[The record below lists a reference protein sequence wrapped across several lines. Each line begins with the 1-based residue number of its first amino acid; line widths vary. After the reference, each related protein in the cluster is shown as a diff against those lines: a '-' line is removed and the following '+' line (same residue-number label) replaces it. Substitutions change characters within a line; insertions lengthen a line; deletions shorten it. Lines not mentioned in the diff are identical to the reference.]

1 MAFRVKALAEY
12 RPRIAPSRP
21 CEMQE
26 LARYLSDRTGLH
38 VTQVRF
44 ILGELQA
51 GVLNFTRAGRAVRLE
66 GLGIFAPGIDL
77 DGKINIH
84 HRPDVALTNALNAP
98 GFFEGEIIH
107 RENIGKDMGDLVDLW
122 NEEHPNDLLPT
133 ED

>member
-1 MAFRVKALAEY
+1 MTHRVKALAEY

-21 CEMQE
+21 CEMME

-66 GLGIFAPGIDL
+66 GLGTFTPGIDL
-77 DGKINIH
+77 EGKISIN
-84 HRPDVALTNALNAP
+84 HRADVGLTNALNTP
-98 GFFEGEIIH
+98 GFFEGDIIH
-107 RENIGKDMGDLVDLW
+107 RDNIGKQMDDLVGLW
-122 NEEHPNDLLPT
+122 NEEHPEDLLPI
-133 ED
+133 EG